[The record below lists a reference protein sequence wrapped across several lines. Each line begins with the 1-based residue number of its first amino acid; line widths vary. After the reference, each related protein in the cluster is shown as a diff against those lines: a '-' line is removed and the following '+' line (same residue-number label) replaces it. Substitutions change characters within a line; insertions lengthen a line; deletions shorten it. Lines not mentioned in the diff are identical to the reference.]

1 MLDIEGLNAAPE
13 SPTVV
18 KRVAETQPEA
28 ETQKK
33 AKTAAPGVDPSFET
47 TAAPAFDPS
56 FGVRAPVAGLTE
68 PSTGEEDAES
78 EDEEDAEG
86 RIIDELVELFTEKHG
101 RPPTEDEVSMWVQ
114 QMRELTAGA
123 TSGAGG
129 EEDSDE
135 ESQDEIDDEDQ
146 EE

>member
-68 PSTGEEDAES
+68 PSTGEEDAAVSHEQWNP
-78 EDEEDAEG
+78 AF
-86 RIIDELVELFTEKHG
+86 V
-101 RPPTEDEVSMWVQ
+101 PAPTPLPTPNKRQTKTYHSMDTVRHIHNCWA
-114 QMRELTAGA
+114 RYA
-123 TSGAGG
+123 
-129 EEDSDE
+129 
-135 ESQDEIDDEDQ
+135 
-146 EE
+146 